1 MGVLDKILASKKE
14 ELPALRSRKLPSPPS
29 EIPRV
34 ALKREDHEPLSLIC
48 EIKRRS
54 PSAGEL
60 SRALSV
66 TERAKVYEKAGAS
79 MLSVLC
85 DGPFFDGDF
94 EHLRE
99 AREGCRLPLLCK
111 EFVIDECQLDAAQ
124 AYGASAVL
132 LIVRCLDD
140 SQLQRLISESQTR
153 GLTPLVEVFS
163 ELEAQRGL
171 NAGATLMGVNA
182 RDLDTLVMDSA
193 RAQRI
198 VDSMPAD
205 ITVAH
210 LSGVKTPEDV
220 ASVAQGRADA
230 ALIGEVLMRQDAPH
244 DLLVGLRDS
253 ARSPRLRAV

>member
-1 MGVLDKILASKKE
+1 MGVLDKIIESKRQ
-14 ELPALRSRKLPSPPS
+14 ELPALRKRRLPPP
-29 EIPRV
+29 PRLV
-34 ALKREDHEPLSLIC
+34 PPVRLKRDNAEALALIC

-66 TERAKVYEKAGAS
+66 AQRAKVYEAAGAS

-94 EHLRE
+94 KHLSE
-99 AREGCRLPLLCK
+99 ARQGCSLPLLCK

-140 SQLQRLISESQTR
+140 SQLSHLISAAERRQ
-153 GLTPLVEVFS
+153 LTPLVEVFS
-163 ELEAQRGL
+163 ETEAQRGL
-171 NAGATLMGVNA
+171 DSGATFMGVNA
-182 RDLDTLVMDSA
+182 RDLDTLVMDTE

-198 VDSMPAD
+198 VNSLPAD

-210 LSGVKTPEDV
+210 LSGVKTPDDV
-220 ASVAQGRADA
+220 TAVAQGRADA
-230 ALIGEVLMRQDAPH
+230 ALIGEVLMRQDEPGE
-244 DLLVGLRDS
+244 LLTKLSES
-253 ARSPRLRAV
+253 ARTSRL